1 MITDLN
7 LASQPF
13 RNRTLPWA
21 VAAAV
26 ASVSLVALIFIIAA
40 TSQANAQ
47 ADSAESQ
54 LRSLRERE
62 AAMQAEAAQIRGALT
77 PDQQRVLEAAHALV
91 DRKRFSWSRL
101 YADLEASMPA
111 SVRVTRISVRDATHS
126 GAQILAELN
135 LTVVGR
141 TPADVTDMIRQMERT
156 GIFGVEPLQETVS
169 RQSRAGESGTEWVLR
184 VRYTPR
190 MSLPDESAPQSAST
204 DVAST
209 APATAERSAQT
220 AATPSA
226 AAQAAGEGA
235 P

>member
-21 VAAAV
+21 VAATV
-26 ASVSLVALIFIIAA
+26 ACVSLVALVLIIAA
-40 TSQANAQ
+40 TSRANAQ
-47 ADSAESQ
+47 AAAAESQ
-54 LRSLRERE
+54 LQTLRERE
-62 AAMQAEAAQIRGALT
+62 AQMQAEAAQIRSALT
-77 PDQQRVLEAAHALV
+77 PEQQRVLEAAHSLV

-111 SVRVTRISVRDATHS
+111 GVRVARISVRDATHS

-141 TPADVTDMIRQMERT
+141 TPGDVTDMIRVMNRT
-156 GIFGVEPLQETVS
+156 GIFDVEPLQETA
-169 RQSRAGESGTEWVLR
+169 RQSRTGESGTEWVLR
-184 VRYTPR
+184 VRYMPR
-190 MSLPDESAPQSAST
+190 MSLPAEEAPQGAAA
-204 DVAST
+204 DVAA
-209 APATAERSAQT
+209 APPAEQSAT
-220 AATPSA
+220 TP
-226 AAQAAGEGA
+226 AAQNAAGGEA